1 MYGNCGQPKNLFNTS
16 SFLNLGYILNV
27 TTPYSPDSLYSLTRL
42 IITLFIAI
50 VGNAG
55 MWGIVVIMPNLGDE
69 FQVSRSVLS
78 IPYTLTMLGFALGNV
93 FLGRIVDRFGITRAI
108 ILASLLNAFG
118 YVCASIFDSFL
129 ALAFFHLFIGL
140 GTAVSF
146 GPLLADISLW
156 FRKYRGIAVAITASG
171 NYVSG
176 AIFPI
181 LLGGLISDYGWRISY
196 FLLALSCIF
205 IILPASFFLQRRLDK
220 KYSDEQERQASIMS
234 TSSRF
239 KPLTLQIILSIAG
252 ICCCVAM
259 SMPQIHLVTMC
270 VDLGYGSQVGAEML
284 SLMLLGGVISRLV
297 SGVLVD
303 FIGGVRTLLLGSSL
317 QCIGLILYYP
327 TTEMN
332 SLYLVSLIFGLS
344 QGGIV
349 PSYAIIV
356 REYMPPQEAGA
367 RVGIVI
373 MATVIGMAFGGWISG
388 VIFDA
393 TNSYQLAILNG
404 IIWNFVN
411 ILIVASLLFFGT
423 GKTLERKIA

>member
-1 MYGNCGQPKNLFNTS
+1 MNA
-16 SFLNLGYILNV
+16 
-27 TTPYSPDSLYSLTRL
+27 TTPYHPDSFYSLTRL
-42 IITLFIAI
+42 IVTLFIAI

-55 MWGIVVIMPNLGDE
+55 MWAIVVIMPNLGDE
-69 FQVSRSVLS
+69 FQVTRSVLS
-78 IPYTLTMLGFALGNV
+78 VPYTLTMLGFALGNV

-108 ILASLLNAFG
+108 ILASALNAFG
-118 YVCASIFDSFL
+118 YVCASVFDSFFS
-129 ALAFFHLFIGL
+129 LAFFHLFIGL

-156 FRKYRGIAVAITASG
+156 FKKYRGIAVAITASG
-171 NYVSG
+171 NYLSG

-196 FLLALSCIF
+196 FILALSCIL
-205 IILPASFFLQRRLDK
+205 IILPTSFFLRRSLDK
-220 KYSDEQERQASIMS
+220 KFSDEQERQASIMS

-239 KPLTLQIILSIAG
+239 KPLTLQIILSVAG

-284 SLMLLGGVISRLV
+284 SLMLLGGVISRLI
-297 SGVLVD
+297 SGILVD
-303 FIGGVRTLLLGSSL
+303 FIGGVKTLLLGSSL
-317 QCIGLILYYP
+317 QFIGLILYYP
-327 TTEMN
+327 TTDMN
-332 SLYLVSLIFGLS
+332 SLYIVSLIFGLS

-404 IIWNFVN
+404 IIWNFIN
-411 ILIVASLLFFGT
+411 ILIVGSLLFFGPA
-423 GKTLERKIA
+423 KRLEKKAA

>member
-1 MYGNCGQPKNLFNTS
+1 
-16 SFLNLGYILNV
+16 
-27 TTPYSPDSLYSLTRL
+27 
-42 IITLFIAI
+42 
-50 VGNAG
+50 
-55 MWGIVVIMPNLGDE
+55 
-69 FQVSRSVLS
+69 
-78 IPYTLTMLGFALGNV
+78 MLGFALGNV
-93 FLGRIVDRFGITRAI
+93 FLGRIVDRFGITKAI
-108 ILASLLNAFG
+108 ILASLLNSFG

-129 ALAFFHLFIGL
+129 ALAFFHLFIGI

-156 FRKYRGIAVAITASG
+156 FKKYRGIAVAITASG
-171 NYVSG
+171 NYISG

-196 FLLALSCIF
+196 FLLALSCII
-205 IILPASFFLQRRLDK
+205 IILPASFFLRRRLDK
-220 KYSDEQERQASIMS
+220 KFSDEQEKLASAMS

-284 SLMLLGGVISRLV
+284 SLMLLGGVISRLI

-303 FIGGVRTLLLGSSL
+303 FIGGVKTLLLGSSL
-317 QCIGLILYYP
+317 QCIGLVLYYP
-327 TTEMN
+327 TTEMS
-332 SLYLVSLIFGLS
+332 SLYIVSLIFGLS

-404 IIWNFVN
+404 IMWNLIN
-411 ILIVASLLFFGT
+411 ILIVSSLLFFGKAKPVKR
-423 GKTLERKIA
+423 KTA

>member
-1 MYGNCGQPKNLFNTS
+1 MNA
-16 SFLNLGYILNV
+16 
-27 TTPYSPDSLYSLTRL
+27 TTPYSPDSFYSLSRL

-55 MWGIVVIMPNLGDE
+55 MWGIVVIMPNLGEE
-69 FQVSRSVLS
+69 FQVTRSVLS

-93 FLGRIVDRFGITRAI
+93 FLGRIVDRFGITKAI
-108 ILASLLNAFG
+108 ILASLLNALG

-129 ALAFFHLFIGL
+129 ALAFFHLFIGI

-156 FRKYRGIAVAITASG
+156 FKKYRGIAVAITASG
-171 NYVSG
+171 NYISG

-196 FLLALSCIF
+196 FLLALSCII
-205 IILPASFFLQRRLDK
+205 IILPASFFLRRRLDK
-220 KYSDEQERQASIMS
+220 KFSDEQEKLASAMS

-270 VDLGYGSQVGAEML
+270 VDLGYGSKVGAEML
-284 SLMLLGGVISRLV
+284 SLMLLGGVISRLI

-303 FIGGVRTLLLGSSL
+303 FIGGVKTLLLGSSL
-317 QCIGLILYYP
+317 QCIGLVLYYP
-327 TTEMN
+327 TTEMS
-332 SLYLVSLIFGLS
+332 SLYIVSLIFGLS

-393 TNSYQLAILNG
+393 ANSYQFAILNG
-404 IIWNFVN
+404 IMWNLIN
-411 ILIVASLLFFGT
+411 ILIVGSLLFFGT
-423 GKTLERKIA
+423 AKPVTREVA

>member
-1 MYGNCGQPKNLFNTS
+1 M
-16 SFLNLGYILNV
+16 NV

-78 IPYTLTMLGFALGNV
+78 IPYTITMLGFALGNV

-118 YVCASIFDSFL
+118 YICASIFDSFL

-332 SLYLVSLIFGLS
+332 SLYFVSLIFGLS

-411 ILIVASLLFFGT
+411 ILIVASLLLFGT
-423 GKTLERKIA
+423 GKTLDRKIA

>member
-1 MYGNCGQPKNLFNTS
+1 M
-16 SFLNLGYILNV
+16 NV

-118 YVCASIFDSFL
+118 YICASIFDSFL

>member
-1 MYGNCGQPKNLFNTS
+1 
-16 SFLNLGYILNV
+16 
-27 TTPYSPDSLYSLTRL
+27 
-42 IITLFIAI
+42 
-50 VGNAG
+50 

-118 YVCASIFDSFL
+118 YVCACIFDSFL

-196 FLLALSCIF
+196 FSLALSCIF

>member
-1 MYGNCGQPKNLFNTS
+1 MNGDCGQPETYLNTS
-16 SFLNLGYILNV
+16 SFLNAGYMLNV
-27 TTPYSPDSLYSLTRL
+27 TTPYSPDSIYSLTRL
-42 IITLFIAI
+42 IITLFIAV

-118 YVCASIFDSFL
+118 YVFASIFDTFL

>member
-1 MYGNCGQPKNLFNTS
+1 MNEDCGQPETLFNTS
-16 SFLNLGYILNV
+16 FSLNAGYILNV
-27 TTPYSPDSLYSLTRL
+27 TTPYSPDSFYSLTRL

-156 FRKYRGIAVAITASG
+156 FKKYRGIAVAITASG
-171 NYVSG
+171 NYISG

-181 LLGGLISDYGWRISY
+181 LLGGLISDFGWRISY

-239 KPLTLQIILSIAG
+239 RPLTLQIILSIAG

>member
-1 MYGNCGQPKNLFNTS
+1 
-16 SFLNLGYILNV
+16 
-27 TTPYSPDSLYSLTRL
+27 
-42 IITLFIAI
+42 
-50 VGNAG
+50 
-55 MWGIVVIMPNLGDE
+55 MWAIVVIMPNLGDE
-69 FQVSRSVLS
+69 FQVTRSVLS

-108 ILASLLNAFG
+108 VLASLLNAFG
-118 YVCASIFDSFL
+118 YICASIFDSFI

-156 FRKYRGIAVAITASG
+156 FKKYRGIAVAITASG
-171 NYVSG
+171 NYISG

-196 FLLALSCIF
+196 FLLAFSCIL
-205 IILPASFFLQRRLDK
+205 IIVPASFFLRRRLDK
-220 KYSDEQERQASIMS
+220 KFSDEQEQLASAMVN
-234 TSSRF
+234 SSRF

-252 ICCCVAM
+252 VCCCVAM

-284 SLMLLGGVISRLV
+284 SLMLLGGVISRLI

-303 FIGGVRTLLLGSSL
+303 FIGGVKTLLLGSSL
-317 QCIGLILYYP
+317 QCIGLVLYYP
-327 TTEMN
+327 TTEMS
-332 SLYLVSLIFGLS
+332 SLYVVSLIFGLS

-404 IIWNFVN
+404 IIWNLIN
-411 ILIVASLLFFGT
+411 ILIVSSLLFFGT
-423 GKTLERKIA
+423 AKPIIRKTA

>member
-1 MYGNCGQPKNLFNTS
+1 MTEEDFFSSGPYLDTGN
-16 SFLNLGYILNV
+16 ILNA
-27 TTPYSPDSLYSLTRL
+27 TTPYHPDSFYSLTRL
-42 IITLFIAI
+42 IVTLFIAI

-55 MWGIVVIMPNLGDE
+55 MWAIVVIMPNLGDE
-69 FQVSRSVLS
+69 FQVTRSVLS

-108 ILASLLNAFG
+108 ILASVLNAFG
-118 YVCASIFDSFL
+118 YVCASVFDSFF

-156 FRKYRGIAVAITASG
+156 FKKYRGIAVAITASG
-171 NYVSG
+171 NYLSG

-196 FLLALSCIF
+196 FILALSCIL
-205 IILPASFFLQRRLDK
+205 IILPTSFFLRRSLDK
-220 KYSDEQERQASIMS
+220 KFSDEQERQASIMS

-239 KPLTLQIILSIAG
+239 KPLTLQIILSVAG

-284 SLMLLGGVISRLV
+284 SLMLLGGVISRLI
-297 SGVLVD
+297 SGILVD
-303 FIGGVRTLLLGSSL
+303 FIGGVKTLLLGSSL
-317 QCIGLILYYP
+317 QFIGLILYYP
-327 TTEMN
+327 TTDMN
-332 SLYLVSLIFGLS
+332 SLYIVSLIFGLS

-404 IIWNFVN
+404 IIWNFIN
-411 ILIVASLLFFGT
+411 ILIVGSLLFFGPA
-423 GKTLERKIA
+423 KRLEKKAA

>member
-1 MYGNCGQPKNLFNTS
+1 M
-16 SFLNLGYILNV
+16 NV

-118 YVCASIFDSFL
+118 YICASIFDSFL

-156 FRKYRGIAVAITASG
+156 FKKYRGIAVAITASG

-220 KYSDEQERQASIMS
+220 KYSDEQERQASIMAI
-234 TSSRF
+234 SSRF

-303 FIGGVRTLLLGSSL
+303 FIGGVKTLLLGSSL

>member
-1 MYGNCGQPKNLFNTS
+1 M
-16 SFLNLGYILNV
+16 LNAAMQY
-27 TTPYSPDSLYSLTRL
+27 YPDSFYSLTRL
-42 IITLFIAI
+42 FMTLFIAI

-55 MWGIVVIMPNLGDE
+55 MWAIVVIMPNLGDE
-69 FQVSRSVLS
+69 YQVTRSLLS
-78 IPYTLTMLGFALGNV
+78 VPYTLTMLGFALGNV
-93 FLGRIVDRFGITRAI
+93 FLGRIVDRFGITTAI
-108 ILASLLNAFG
+108 ILASILNAFG

-156 FRKYRGIAVAITASG
+156 FKKYRGIAVAITASG
-171 NYVSG
+171 NYISG

-196 FLLALSCIF
+196 FLLALSCVL
-205 IILPASFFLQRRLDK
+205 IILPASFFLRRSLDK
-220 KYSDEQERQASIMS
+220 KFSDEQEKQANVMAI
-234 TSSRF
+234 SSRF

-284 SLMLLGGVISRLV
+284 SLMLLGGVISRLI

-303 FIGGVRTLLLGSSL
+303 FIGAVKTLLLGSSL
-317 QCIGLILYYP
+317 QFIGLILYYP
-327 TTEMN
+327 TTEMS

-404 IIWNFVN
+404 IVWNFIN
-411 ILIVASLLFFGT
+411 IVIVGSLLFFGPANR
-423 GKTLERKIA
+423 LEQKAA

>member
-1 MYGNCGQPKNLFNTS
+1 MNAKTLY
-16 SFLNLGYILNV
+16 Y
-27 TTPYSPDSLYSLTRL
+27 PDSFYSLTRL

-55 MWGIVVIMPNLGDE
+55 MWAIVVIMPNLGDE
-69 FQVSRSVLS
+69 FQVTRSVLS

-108 ILASLLNAFG
+108 VLASLLNAFG
-118 YVCASIFDSFL
+118 YICASIFDSFL

-156 FRKYRGIAVAITASG
+156 FKKYRGIAVAITASG
-171 NYVSG
+171 NYISG

-196 FLLALSCIF
+196 FLLAFSCIL
-205 IILPASFFLQRRLDK
+205 IIVPASFFLRRRLDK
-220 KYSDEQERQASIMS
+220 KFSDEQEQLASAMS

-270 VDLGYGSQVGAEML
+270 VDMGYGSQVGAEML
-284 SLMLLGGVISRLV
+284 SLMLLGGVISRLI

-303 FIGGVRTLLLGSSL
+303 FIGGVKTLLLGSSL
-317 QCIGLILYYP
+317 QCIGLLLYYP

-332 SLYLVSLIFGLS
+332 SLYVVSLIFGLS

-404 IIWNFVN
+404 IMWNLIN
-411 ILIVASLLFFGT
+411 ILIVSSLLFFGT
-423 GKTLERKIA
+423 AKALKSKTA

>member
-1 MYGNCGQPKNLFNTS
+1 MYGQRSKPKTFFNIS
-16 SFLNLGYILNV
+16 SFLNAGYILNV

-118 YVCASIFDSFL
+118 YVCASIFDSFF

-196 FLLALSCIF
+196 FLLALSCIL

>member
-1 MYGNCGQPKNLFNTS
+1 M
-16 SFLNLGYILNV
+16 NV

-404 IIWNFVN
+404 IIWNLVN
-411 ILIVASLLFFGT
+411 ILIVASLIFFGT

>member
-1 MYGNCGQPKNLFNTS
+1 MNAKTLY
-16 SFLNLGYILNV
+16 Y
-27 TTPYSPDSLYSLTRL
+27 PDSFYSLTRL

-55 MWGIVVIMPNLGDE
+55 MWAIVVIMPNLGDE
-69 FQVSRSVLS
+69 FQVTRSVLS

-108 ILASLLNAFG
+108 VLASLLNAFG
-118 YVCASIFDSFL
+118 YICASIFDSFL

-156 FRKYRGIAVAITASG
+156 FKKYRGIAVAITASG
-171 NYVSG
+171 NYISG

-196 FLLALSCIF
+196 FLLALSCIL
-205 IILPASFFLQRRLDK
+205 IIVPASFFLRRRLGK
-220 KYSDEQERQASIMS
+220 KFSDEQEHLASAMS

-270 VDLGYGSQVGAEML
+270 VDLGYGSKVGAEML
-284 SLMLLGGVISRLV
+284 SLMLLGGVISRLI

-303 FIGGVRTLLLGSSL
+303 FIGGVKTLLLGSSL
-317 QCIGLILYYP
+317 QCIGLVLYYP
-327 TTEMN
+327 TTEMS
-332 SLYLVSLIFGLS
+332 SLYVVSLIFGLS

-404 IIWNFVN
+404 IIWNIIN
-411 ILIVASLLFFGT
+411 ILIVSSLLFFGT
-423 GKTLERKIA
+423 AKALKSKTA

>member
-1 MYGNCGQPKNLFNTS
+1 MNK
-16 SFLNLGYILNV
+16 
-27 TTPYSPDSLYSLTRL
+27 TTHYYPDSFYSLTRL

-55 MWGIVVIMPNLGDE
+55 MWAIVVIMPNLGEE
-69 FQVSRSVLS
+69 FQVTRSVLS

-93 FLGRIVDRFGITRAI
+93 FLGQIVDRFGITKAI
-108 ILASLLNAFG
+108 VLASLLNAFG
-118 YVCASIFDSFL
+118 YVCASIFDSFF

-156 FRKYRGIAVAITASG
+156 FKKYRGIAVAITASG
-171 NYVSG
+171 NYISG

-196 FLLALSCIF
+196 FLLALSCII
-205 IILPASFFLQRRLDK
+205 IILPASFFLRRCLDK
-220 KYSDEQERQASIMS
+220 KFSDEQEKLATAMS
-234 TSSRF
+234 TASRF
-239 KPLTLQIILSIAG
+239 KPLMLQIILSIAG

-284 SLMLLGGVISRLV
+284 SLMLLGGVISRLI

-303 FIGGVRTLLLGSSL
+303 FIGGVKTLLLGSSL
-317 QCIGLILYYP
+317 QCIGLVMYYP
-327 TTEMN
+327 TTDMS
-332 SLYLVSLIFGLS
+332 SLYIVSLIFGLS

-404 IIWNFVN
+404 IMWNLIN
-411 ILIVASLLFFGT
+411 ILIVGSLLFFGT
-423 GKTLERKIA
+423 AQPLTRKTA

>member
-1 MYGNCGQPKNLFNTS
+1 MYGHCGQPKNLLNTG
-16 SFLNLGYILNV
+16 SFLNAGFILNV

-42 IITLFIAI
+42 ITTLFIAI

-118 YVCASIFDSFL
+118 YICASIFDSFL

-156 FRKYRGIAVAITASG
+156 FKKYRGIAVAITASG
-171 NYVSG
+171 NYISG

-317 QCIGLILYYP
+317 QCIGLVLYYP

-404 IIWNFVN
+404 IMWNLVN
-411 ILIVASLLFFGT
+411 ILIVGSLLFFGT
-423 GKTLERKIA
+423 GKTPERKIA

>member
-1 MYGNCGQPKNLFNTS
+1 MYGQRSKPKNLFNTNS
-16 SFLNLGYILNV
+16 LFNAGYILNV

-69 FQVSRSVLS
+69 FQVSRSVLY

-118 YVCASIFDSFL
+118 YVCASIFDSFF

-196 FLLALSCIF
+196 FLLALSCIL

-234 TSSRF
+234 NSSRF
-239 KPLTLQIILSIAG
+239 RPLTLQIIISISV
-252 ICCCVAM
+252 ICC
-259 SMPQIHLVTMC
+259 
-270 VDLGYGSQVGAEML
+270 
-284 SLMLLGGVISRLV
+284 
-297 SGVLVD
+297 
-303 FIGGVRTLLLGSSL
+303 
-317 QCIGLILYYP
+317 
-327 TTEMN
+327 
-332 SLYLVSLIFGLS
+332 
-344 QGGIV
+344 
-349 PSYAIIV
+349 
-356 REYMPPQEAGA
+356 
-367 RVGIVI
+367 
-373 MATVIGMAFGGWISG
+373 
-388 VIFDA
+388 
-393 TNSYQLAILNG
+393 
-404 IIWNFVN
+404 
-411 ILIVASLLFFGT
+411 
-423 GKTLERKIA
+423 